1 MNPVRLKEIT
11 SILSYAV
18 AMQSERS
25 KLLLL
30 TLVMVCMLLPACG
43 PLKAIPEATNI
54 HVIEK
59 VPFFSQEDYHCGPA
73 SLAMVLNFWGIPENP
88 DDIAKEIFSESA
100 RGTLNIDM
108 VLYAQGKGLSADQR
122 KSNIGELRRFI
133 DSGYP
138 IIVLVDYGFYLYQV
152 NHFMVVTGYNE
163 NGIIVNSGRD
173 RDKYIPAKDFLKTW
187 KRADFWTLLIKLR

>member
-1 MNPVRLKEIT
+1 
-11 SILSYAV
+11 
-18 AMQSERS
+18 MQSERS

-43 PLKAIPEATNI
+43 TLRAIPEATSI

-108 VLYAQGKGLSADQR
+108 VLYAQGKGLSADQC

-138 IIVLVDYGFYLYQV
+138 VIVLVDYGFYLYQV

-187 KRADFWTLLIKLR
+187 ERADFWTLLIKPR